1 MHRHCRTPLR
11 VYPITRLLGIRA
23 ILVQHDAFY
32 AAQPLRSDPVK
43 RWVKLHVLYDF
54 WTSICQFDGWRVRAE
69 TNHLYVWSF
78 LIRDSYNLGKQTFEL
93 NSFKL
98 SYLYVVRKVSVLCSQ
113 PEWSRSKYEVADIRS
128 VRLWD
133 ISRFLA
139 CSRWVNYF
147 KTLWFLAELWIGN
160 FFSLQKTQSRVEC

>member
-1 MHRHCRTPLR
+1 MHRHCRTPFR

-54 WTSICQFDGWRVRAE
+54 WTSICQFDGRRARAE
-69 TNHLYVWSF
+69 TNHLYAWSF

-93 NSFKL
+93 NGFKL
-98 SYLYVVRKVSVLCSQ
+98 SYLYVVRRVSVFCSQ
-113 PEWSRSKYEVADIRS
+113 PEWSQS
-128 VRLWD
+128 VEIWSCRY
-133 ISRFLA
+133 SQCTFMGCQSVFVMFLA

-147 KTLWFLAELWIGN
+147 KTLWFLAELW
-160 FFSLQKTQSRVEC
+160 Q